1 MINEKHSDF
10 QFFSSKRVQTIK
22 VFQILKNEEKSRRQE
37 NIAEKRAQI
46 AVNKIL
52 KNKEKQERA
61 LIAAEKRQFNQ
72 KRRQIKKTEK
82 QAQNELKFAA
92 IKLKQLVIK
101 LKLSST
107 DSKQMNNEQMQT
119 QKTIDE
125 TVISRENEN
134 AIIIISRDRRVR
146 ASKNFDA

>member
-1 MINEKHSDF
+1 M
-10 QFFSSKRVQTIK
+10 
-22 VFQILKNEEKSRRQE
+22 
-37 NIAEKRAQI
+37 
-46 AVNKIL
+46 

-72 KRRQIKKTEK
+72 KRRQTKKAEK
-82 QAQNELKFAA
+82 QTQNELKFAA
-92 IKLKQLVIK
+92 IRLKQLVVK
-101 LKLSST
+101 LQLSST

-125 TVISRENEN
+125 TVISKENEN